1 MCYKQDSYISSTLDL
16 VLKFKQKNQ
25 PNNFSYS
32 PPQSPKPAWLFP
44 MFLIN

>member
-16 VLKFKQKNQ
+16 VLKFKQKKQ

-32 PPQSPKPAWLFP
+32 PPPVTKASLAFP
-44 MFLIN
+44 HVSH